1 MPVIR
6 EASVDRVR
14 KVCFAGEARPGHQAH
29 QSLQNAVMREEIEAL
44 LKYAPPT
51 VQAATLALFM
61 AAKTAMDAGYCP
73 DVRGVPLKGWRCL
86 LGLVADVAAM
96 RHDAE
101 TLLRVTNDLLSI
113 ADKMAP
119 PGEVLEQ
126 SAEILIHALHGDMYV
141 CRLRNS
147 KGEWHIHS
155 CAPAVGGAV
164 PLFAPFLE
172 EGMKNHPVM
181 ELIMAGGARHV
192 VSNNLHGLE
201 RGGESL
207 DCMAYMS
214 GYRSR
219 LAFILRERV
228 DKAPFGLVMLYSKR
242 EYGFDMYDSRFLGKC
257 ARIVSLTVGR
267 RVAVAR
273 DTLEKAAGAMAHYG
287 NNAMNILRNQAEYC
301 GELVEDMDDD
311 LHRALRLS
319 RELVA
324 EFPEGTRERRLAE
337 ELEVVLAKT
346 DMKELAGHLGGV
358 LEGSRR
364 MTRIISALKKSAER
378 PRLMHYALGRRV
390 LNLDD

>member
-1 MPVIR
+1 MDIR
-6 EASVDRVR
+6 
-14 KVCFAGEARPGHQAH
+14 Q
-29 QSLQNAVMREEIEAL
+29 EIIAL
-44 LKYAPPT
+44 LEPAPPT
-51 VQAATLALFM
+51 VQAAILALFR
-61 AAKTAMDAGYCP
+61 AAKTSIDSGYCP
-73 DVRGVPLKGWRCL
+73 DVRGVPLRGWRCL

-119 PGEVLEQ
+119 PSEVLQQ
-126 SAEILIHALHGDMYV
+126 SAEILIHALHGDLYA

-155 CAPAVGGAV
+155 CATANGGSV
-164 PLFAPFLE
+164 PLFAPFME
-172 EGMKNHPVM
+172 EGTAHPVM
-181 ELIMAGGARHV
+181 ELILSGGARHV
-192 VSNNLHGLE
+192 VSNDLHGME
-201 RGGESL
+201 RGGQSL

-214 GYRSR
+214 GYRAR
-219 LAFILRERV
+219 LVFILRERS
-228 DKAPFGLVMLYSKR
+228 DKPPFGLVMLYSKK
-242 EYGFDMYDSRFLGKC
+242 EYGFDMYDAKFLAKC

-301 GELVEDMDDD
+301 SELVEDMDDD

-319 RELVA
+319 RQLAA
-324 EFPEGTRERRLAE
+324 EFPEGTRQRLLAE
-337 ELEVVLAKT
+337 EIEAALSQIGLT
-346 DMKELAGHLGGV
+346 ELAGNLGGV

-364 MTRIISALKKSAER
+364 MTRIIGALKKSAER

>member
-1 MPVIR
+1 MSIGANPANIR
-6 EASVDRVR
+6 
-14 KVCFAGEARPGHQAH
+14 K
-29 QSLQNAVMREEIEAL
+29 EIAL
-44 LKYAPPT
+44 LMEAAPPT
-51 VQAATLALFM
+51 AQAAILALFR
-61 AAKTAMDAGYCP
+61 AAKTTIDSGYYP

-119 PGEVLEQ
+119 PSEVLEQ
-126 SAEILIHALHGDMYV
+126 SAEILIHALHGDLYA

-147 KGEWHIHS
+147 HGEWHIHS
-155 CAPAVGGAV
+155 CATANGGPV
-164 PLFAPFLE
+164 PLFAPFIE
-172 EGMKNHPVM
+172 EGTKAHPVM
-181 ELIMAGGARHV
+181 ELILAGGARHV
-192 VSNNLHGLE
+192 VSNDLHGLE
-201 RGGESL
+201 RGGQSL

-219 LAFILRERV
+219 LAFVLRERS
-228 DKAPFGLVMLYSKR
+228 DKAPFGLVMLYSKK
-242 EYGFDMYDSRFLGKC
+242 EYGFDMYDARFLAKC
-257 ARIVSLTVGR
+257 ARIVTLTVGR
-267 RVAVAR
+267 RVSVAR

-301 GELVEDMDDD
+301 SELVEDMDDD

-319 RELVA
+319 RELAA
-324 EFPEGTRERRLAE
+324 EFPQGTRQRRLAE
-337 ELEVVLAKT
+337 EIETALSQIGLT
-346 DMKELAGHLGGV
+346 ELAANLGGV

-364 MTRIISALKKSAER
+364 MTRIIGALKKSAER